1 MQAPKSIKIAQDDV
15 DTDWTLTASWTGAT
29 DLGDLK
35 GSPFAKATFEP
46 KSVQTQNGNK
56 TIGATGKV
64 EASAL
69 ITVSDTIATA
79 IRAMEGKNVALLCTP
94 KGTPGANNKLVIF
107 KNFLL
112 QRKGEINIG
121 EPSFITLFNDNV
133 PVLDETD
140 LIQEIAA
147 LGP

>member
-1 MQAPKSIKIAQDDV
+1 MQDAD
-15 DTDWTLTASWTGAT
+15 DTDWTLTASWAT
-29 DLGDLK
+29 AIDLGELK

-46 KSVQTQNGNK
+46 KTILTQNGNK
-56 TIGATGKV
+56 TQGMTGKV

-69 ITVSDTIATA
+69 VKLSDVSATS

-94 KGTPGANNKLVIF
+94 KGVVSADNPLLII

-112 QRKGEINIG
+112 QRKGEINVG

-133 PVLDETD
+133 PVYDDTD